1 MIEIIKYIILILII
15 LLILFI
21 IFYWKTNIYKNQK
34 TITFF
39 SSLSAIAV
47 MFTVLA
53 ITIQSFAYIETLN
66 ANNTTAYNNLS
77 HEFFVE
83 TFNMFLSNPD
93 MKYFYED
100 LLGIK
105 HINENTQNRNII
117 KEQQMSMLILNRSIP
132 VMFYII
138 NNNFDNYR
146 TNSLVS
152 RFNHVMYTFFK
163 SKIFRQSWYTYEEK
177 LAGDPPRI
185 YFKKEFNIKSTHWND
200 ASLEPEYNPT
210 FTYA

>member
-1 MIEIIKYIILILII
+1 MIEIIKYILLILIL
-15 LLILFI
+15 LFILFI
-21 IFYWKTNIYKNQK
+21 LFYWKTSIYKNEK
-34 TITFF
+34 FKTFF

-47 MFTVLA
+47 IFTVLA
-53 ITIQSFAYIETLN
+53 ITIQSFSYIETLN

-77 HEFFVE
+77 SDFFVE
-83 TFNMFLSNPD
+83 VFNMFLSNPD

-100 LLGIK
+100 LLDIK
-105 HINENTQNRNII
+105 NIDENTKNRNVI
-117 KEQQMSMLILNRSIP
+117 KEQQMTMLIFHRSIP

-163 SKIFRQSWYTYEEK
+163 SKIFRQYWYVYEEK

-200 ASLEPEYNPT
+200 PSLEPEYNPT
-210 FTYA
+210 YKYT